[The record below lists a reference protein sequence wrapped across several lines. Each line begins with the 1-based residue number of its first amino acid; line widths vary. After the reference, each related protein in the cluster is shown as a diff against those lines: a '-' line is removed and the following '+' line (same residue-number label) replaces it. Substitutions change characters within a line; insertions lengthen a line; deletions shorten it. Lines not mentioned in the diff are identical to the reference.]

1 MEGRSLN
8 AASRRREIFTAYVGS
23 VAARTSLLRN
33 ANRETTTM
41 RKVVAGM
48 QMSID
53 GMIDG
58 PDGYTDWVDSWSD
71 TFDLLPEIDACVLG
85 SGMYSGYE
93 QYWSA
98 IKQNP
103 HAPLEFTGKVPTQEE
118 IEYADF
124 ALSTPHYVLSKER
137 SQVQWANATIVRDA
151 AEIEQLRRQPGRTIY
166 VVGGARTVSSLMDHG
181 LIDELR
187 LTIHPLV
194 VGKGKA
200 LFETIAQRHYV
211 QLDDVKRVDDGKV
224 CLIYKVGD
232 RS

>member
-1 MEGRSLN
+1 
-8 AASRRREIFTAYVGS
+8 
-23 VAARTSLLRN
+23 
-33 ANRETTTM
+33 M

-53 GMIDG
+53 GMIDE

-85 SGMYSGYE
+85 SGMYTGYE

-98 IKQNP
+98 IKRDP
-103 HAPLEFTGKVPTQEE
+103 HAPLEFTGKAPTQEE

-124 ALSTPHYVLSKER
+124 ALRTPHYVLTKIR
-137 SQVQWANATIVRDA
+137 ADVQWANASIVR
-151 AEIEQLRRQPGRTIY
+151 EVEGIERLRRQPGRSIY

-194 VGKGKA
+194 VGQGKA
-200 LFETIAQRHYV
+200 LFDTVSQRHYV
-211 QLDDVKRVDDGKV
+211 HLEDVKRMDDGRV

>member
-1 MEGRSLN
+1 M
-8 AASRRREIFTAYVGS
+8 
-23 VAARTSLLRN
+23 
-33 ANRETTTM
+33 TM

-53 GMIDG
+53 GLIDG

-85 SGMYSGYE
+85 NGMYSGYE

-98 IKQNP
+98 IKRDP
-103 HAPLEFTGKVPTQEE
+103 HAPLEFTGQLPTPEE

-124 ALSTPHYVLSKER
+124 ALGTPHYVLSKTCSDVE
-137 SQVQWANATIVRDA
+137 WENARIVRDVS
-151 AEIEQLRRQPGRTIY
+151 EIETLRQAPGRTIY

-181 LIDELR
+181 LIAELR

-200 LFETIAQRHYV
+200 LFDTVAERHHV
-211 QLDDVKRVDDGKV
+211 QLDNVKRLDGGKV
-224 CLIYKVGD
+224 CLVYKVGGGA
-232 RS
+232 

>member
-1 MEGRSLN
+1 
-8 AASRRREIFTAYVGS
+8 
-23 VAARTSLLRN
+23 
-33 ANRETTTM
+33 M
-41 RKVVAGM
+41 RKMVAGM

-53 GMIDG
+53 GKIDG
-58 PDGYTDWVDSWSD
+58 PDGYADWVDSWSD

-98 IKQNP
+98 IKRDP
-103 HAPLEFTGKVPTQEE
+103 HSPLELTGNVPTQEE

-124 ALSTPHYVLSKER
+124 ALSTPHYVLSQNRASVEW
-137 SQVQWANATIVRDA
+137 SNATIIRDV
-151 AEIEQLRRQPGRTIY
+151 AEIEPLRQTPGRTIY
-166 VVGGARTVSSLMDHG
+166 VVGGAQTVSSLMDRG

-200 LFETIAQRHYV
+200 LFETIARRHHV
-211 QLDDVKRVDDGKV
+211 ALEDVKRVNDKA
-224 CLIYKVGD
+224 CLIYGVGA
-232 RS
+232 RA

>member
-1 MEGRSLN
+1 
-8 AASRRREIFTAYVGS
+8 
-23 VAARTSLLRN
+23 
-33 ANRETTTM
+33 M

-53 GMIDG
+53 GLIDG
-58 PDGYTDWVDSWSD
+58 PDGFTDWVESWSD

-98 IKQNP
+98 IKRDP
-103 HAPLEFTGKVPTQEE
+103 HAPLEFTGQLPTSEE

-124 ALSTPHYVLSKER
+124 ALGTPHYVLSKTR
-137 SQVQWANATIVRDA
+137 SDVEWENARIVRDA
-151 AEIEQLRRQPGRTIY
+151 SEIEALKRAPGRTIY
-166 VVGGARTVSSLMDHG
+166 VVGGARTVSSLMDRG

-194 VGKGKA
+194 VGTGKA
-200 LFETIAQRHYV
+200 LFDTVAARHHV
-211 QLDDVKRVDDGKV
+211 QLDDVKRLDGGRV
-224 CLIYKVGD
+224 CLVYRVGGGA
-232 RS
+232 

>member
-1 MEGRSLN
+1 M
-8 AASRRREIFTAYVGS
+8 
-23 VAARTSLLRN
+23 
-33 ANRETTTM
+33 M

-93 QYWSA
+93 QYWST
-98 IKQNP
+98 IKRDP
-103 HAPLEFTGKVPTQEE
+103 HAPLEFTGKEPTQEE

-124 ALSTPHYVLSKER
+124 ALRTPHYVLSKSR
-137 SQVQWANATIVRDA
+137 ADVQCANASIVRDV
-151 AEIEQLRRQPGRTIY
+151 EGLERLRRQPGRTIY

-194 VGKGKA
+194 VGQGKA
-200 LFETIAQRHYV
+200 LFDAVSQRHY
-211 QLDDVKRVDDGKV
+211 LHLEDAKRMDDGRV
-224 CLIYKVGD
+224 CLIYAVGD

>member
-1 MEGRSLN
+1 
-8 AASRRREIFTAYVGS
+8 
-23 VAARTSLLRN
+23 
-33 ANRETTTM
+33 M
-41 RKVVAGM
+41 RKMVAGM

-58 PDGYTDWVDSWSD
+58 PDGYTDWVESWSD
-71 TFDLLPEIDACVLG
+71 TFGLLPEIDACVLG

-93 QYWSA
+93 QYWSE
-98 IKQNP
+98 INGDP
-103 HAPLEFTGKVPTQEE
+103 HAPMELAGNLPTPEE

-124 ALSTPHYVLSKER
+124 ALRTPHYVLSK
-137 SQVQWANATIVRDA
+137 SLSKVHWANTTIVRDV
-151 AEIEQLRRQPGRTIY
+151 AEIEQLKRQPGRTIY
-166 VVGGARTVSSLMDHG
+166 VVGGARTVSGLLDRG

-200 LFETIAQRHYV
+200 LFDTVAERHYLR
-211 QLDDVKRVDDGKV
+211 LDDVERMGDGRV

-232 RS
+232 RTS

>member
-1 MEGRSLN
+1 
-8 AASRRREIFTAYVGS
+8 
-23 VAARTSLLRN
+23 
-33 ANRETTTM
+33 M

-98 IKQNP
+98 IKRDP

-137 SQVQWANATIVRDA
+137 SEVQWANTTLVRDA
-151 AEIEQLRRQPGRTIY
+151 AGIEQLRRQPGRTIY
-166 VVGGARTVSSLMDHG
+166 VVGGARTVSSLMDRG

-187 LTIHPLV
+187 LTVHPLV

-200 LFETIAQRHYV
+200 LFDTIAQRHYL
-211 QLDDVKRVDDGKV
+211 QLDHVKRVDDGKV
-224 CLIYKVGD
+224 CLIYKVRD

>member
-1 MEGRSLN
+1 
-8 AASRRREIFTAYVGS
+8 
-23 VAARTSLLRN
+23 
-33 ANRETTTM
+33 M

-53 GMIDG
+53 GLIDG
-58 PDGYTDWVDSWSD
+58 PDGYTDWVESWSD

-85 SGMYSGYE
+85 NGMYSGYE
-93 QYWSA
+93 QYWTA
-98 IKQNP
+98 IKRDP
-103 HAPLEFTGKVPTQEE
+103 HAPLEFTGQLPTSEE

-124 ALSTPHYVLSKER
+124 ALGTPHYVLSKTR
-137 SQVQWANATIVRDA
+137 SDVEWENARIVRDA
-151 AEIEQLRRQPGRTIY
+151 SEIEALKRAPGRTIY

-200 LFETIAQRHYV
+200 LFDTVAARHHV
-211 QLDDVKRVDDGKV
+211 QLDDLKRLDGGRV
-224 CLIYKVGD
+224 CLVYKVGGGA
-232 RS
+232 

>member
-1 MEGRSLN
+1 M
-8 AASRRREIFTAYVGS
+8 
-23 VAARTSLLRN
+23 
-33 ANRETTTM
+33 TM

-53 GMIDG
+53 GLIDG

-85 SGMYSGYE
+85 NAMYSGYE

-98 IKQNP
+98 IKRDP
-103 HAPLEFTGKVPTQEE
+103 HAPLEFTGQLPTPEE

-124 ALSTPHYVLSKER
+124 ALGTPHYVLSKTRPDVAWE
-137 SQVQWANATIVRDA
+137 NARVVRDVS
-151 AEIEQLRRQPGRTIY
+151 EIETLRQAPGRTIY

-200 LFETIAQRHYV
+200 LFDTVAERHHV
-211 QLDDVKRVDDGKV
+211 QLDDVKRLDGGKV
-224 CLIYKVGD
+224 CLVYKVGGEV
-232 RS
+232 

>member
-1 MEGRSLN
+1 
-8 AASRRREIFTAYVGS
+8 
-23 VAARTSLLRN
+23 
-33 ANRETTTM
+33 M

-53 GMIDG
+53 GLIDG
-58 PDGYTDWVDSWSD
+58 PDGFTDWVESWSD

-85 SGMYSGYE
+85 NGMYSGYE

-98 IKQNP
+98 IKRDP
-103 HAPLEFTGKVPTQEE
+103 HAPLEFTGQLPTSEE

-124 ALSTPHYVLSKER
+124 ALGTPHYVLSKTR
-137 SQVQWANATIVRDA
+137 SDVEWENARIVRDA
-151 AEIEQLRRQPGRTIY
+151 SEIEALKRAPGRTIY
-166 VVGGARTVSSLMDHG
+166 VVGGARTVSSLMDHC

-200 LFETIAQRHYV
+200 LFDTVAARHHV
-211 QLDDVKRVDDGKV
+211 QLDDVKRLDGGRV
-224 CLIYKVGD
+224 CLVYRVGGGA
-232 RS
+232 

>member
-1 MEGRSLN
+1 
-8 AASRRREIFTAYVGS
+8 
-23 VAARTSLLRN
+23 
-33 ANRETTTM
+33 M

-53 GMIDG
+53 GLIDG
-58 PDGYTDWVDSWSD
+58 PDGFTDWVESWSD

-85 SGMYSGYE
+85 NGMYSGYE

-98 IKQNP
+98 IKRDP
-103 HAPLEFTGKVPTQEE
+103 HAPLEFTGQLPTSEE

-124 ALSTPHYVLSKER
+124 ALGTPHYVLSKTR
-137 SQVQWANATIVRDA
+137 SDVEWENARIVRDA
-151 AEIEQLRRQPGRTIY
+151 SEIEALKRAPGRTIY

-200 LFETIAQRHYV
+200 LFDTVAARHHV
-211 QLDDVKRVDDGKV
+211 QLDDVKRLDGGRV
-224 CLIYKVGD
+224 CLVYRVGGGA
-232 RS
+232 